1 MDLKDSIY
9 IGQIAKLHGY
19 KGGVSLFLDVTHPEE
34 YKDIESFFIEMNGIL
49 TPFFIE
55 SFKLKNKGF
64 AAIKFQGVDTELD
77 AKSLLKKKVYI
88 PETELKELDHEGFY
102 DHEVIGYEV
111 EDNIKGYIGKVSGVA
126 DLKLNPL
133 LIIDFN
139 DKEILLPIFDELIVH
154 VDRNLRRLKVQAPE
168 GLIDLYLNQP

>member
-34 YKDIESFFIEMNGIL
+34 YIDMESFFIEIDGIL
-49 TPFFIE
+49 TPFFVE

-64 AAIKFQGVDTELD
+64 AAVKFQGIDTEQE
-77 AKSLLKKKVYI
+77 AKSLLKKKVFI
-88 PETELKELDHEGFY
+88 SETELRELDESNFY

-111 EDNIKGYIGKVSGVA
+111 EDVVKGKIGKVTA
-126 DLKLNPL
+126 ITDLKQNPL
-133 LIIDFN
+133 LVIEFK
-139 DKEILLPIFDELIVH
+139 DKEILLPIFEGLIVN
-154 VDRNLRRLKVQAPE
+154 VDRKLKRLKVKAPD
-168 GLIDLYLNQP
+168 GLIDLYLN

>member
-34 YKDIESFFIEMNGIL
+34 YIDMESFFIEIDGIL
-49 TPFFIE
+49 TPFFVE

-64 AAIKFQGVDTELD
+64 AAVKFQGVDSEQE
-77 AKSLLKKKVYI
+77 ARSLLKKKVFI
-88 PETELKELDHEGFY
+88 PETELRELDESNFY

-111 EDNIKGYIGKVSGVA
+111 EDVVKGEIGKVTAIA
-126 DLKLNPL
+126 DLKQNPL
-133 LIIDFN
+133 LVIEFK
-139 DKEILLPIFDELIVH
+139 DKEILLPIFEGLIVK
-154 VDRNLRRLKVQAPE
+154 VDRKLKRLKVKAPD
-168 GLIDLYLNQP
+168 GLIDLYLN

>member
-34 YKDIESFFIEMNGIL
+34 YIDMESFFIEIDGIL
-49 TPFFIE
+49 TPFFVE

-64 AAIKFQGVDTELD
+64 AAVKFQGVDSEQE
-77 AKSLLKKKVYI
+77 ARSLLKKKVFI
-88 PETELKELDHEGFY
+88 PETELRELDESNFY

-111 EDNIKGYIGKVSGVA
+111 EDVVKGKIGKVTAIA
-126 DLKLNPL
+126 DLKQNPL
-133 LIIDFN
+133 LVIEFK
-139 DKEILLPIFDELIVH
+139 DKEILVPIFEGLIVK
-154 VDRNLRRLKVQAPE
+154 VDRKLKRLIVKAPD
-168 GLIDLYLNQP
+168 GLIDLYLN

>member
-34 YKDIESFFIEMNGIL
+34 YMDMESFFIEIDGIL
-49 TPFFIE
+49 TPFFVE

-64 AAIKFQGVDTELD
+64 AAVKFQGINTEQE
-77 AKSLLKKKVYI
+77 AKSLLKKKVFI
-88 PETELKELDHEGFY
+88 PETELRELDESNFY

-111 EDNIKGYIGKVSGVA
+111 EDVVKGKIGKVTAIA
-126 DLKLNPL
+126 DLKQNPL
-133 LIIDFN
+133 LVIEFK
-139 DKEILLPIFDELIVH
+139 DKEILLPIFEGLIVN
-154 VDRNLRRLKVQAPE
+154 VDRKLKRLKVKAPD
-168 GLIDLYLNQP
+168 GLIDLYLN

>member
-34 YKDIESFFIEMNGIL
+34 YMDMEPFFIEIDGLL
-49 TPFFIE
+49 TPFFVE

-64 AAIKFQGVDTELD
+64 AAVKFQGIDSEQE
-77 AKSLLKKKVYI
+77 ARSLLKKKVFI
-88 PETELKELDHEGFY
+88 PESELKELDESNFY

-111 EDNIKGYIGKVSGVA
+111 EDVVKGEIGKVTAIA
-126 DLKLNPL
+126 DLKQNPL
-133 LIIDFN
+133 LIVEFE
-139 DKEILLPIFDELIVH
+139 DKEILLPIFEGLIVK
-154 VDRNLRRLKVQAPE
+154 VDRKLKRLKVKAPD
-168 GLIDLYLNQP
+168 GLIDLYLN

>member
-19 KGGVSLFLDVTHPEE
+19 KGGVSLFLDVSHPDE
-34 YKDIESFFIEMNGIL
+34 YKDIESFFVELDGLL
-49 TPFFIE
+49 TPFFVE

-64 AAIKFQGVDTELD
+64 AAVKFQGVDSEQE
-77 AKSLLKKKVYI
+77 ARALLKKKVFI
-88 PETELKELDHEGFY
+88 PETELKELDDSNFY
-102 DHEVIGYEV
+102 DHEIIGYEV
-111 EDNIKGYIGKVSGVA
+111 EDEVKGSIGKVTAIA

-139 DKEILLPIFDELIVH
+139 DKEVLLPLFDGLIVH
-154 VDRNLRRLKVQAPE
+154 VDRNLKMLKVKAPD
-168 GLIDLYLNQP
+168 GLIDLYLD

>member
-34 YKDIESFFIEMNGIL
+34 YMDMESFFIEIDGIL
-49 TPFFIE
+49 TPFFVE

-64 AAIKFQGVDTELD
+64 AAVKFQGIDSEQE
-77 AKSLLKKKVYI
+77 ARSLLKKEVFI
-88 PETELKELDHEGFY
+88 PESELKELDESNFY

-111 EDNIKGYIGKVSGVA
+111 EDVVKGGIGKVTAIA
-126 DLKLNPL
+126 DVKQNPL
-133 LIIDFN
+133 LVIEFK
-139 DKEILLPIFDELIVH
+139 DKEILLPIFEGLIVQ
-154 VDRNLRRLKVQAPE
+154 VDRKLKKLKVKAPD
-168 GLIDLYLNQP
+168 GLIDLYLN

>member
-34 YKDIESFFIEMNGIL
+34 YMDTESFFIEIDGIL
-49 TPFFIE
+49 TPFFVE

-64 AAIKFQGVDTELD
+64 AAVKFQGIDTEQE
-77 AKSLLKKKVYI
+77 AKSLLKKKVFI
-88 PETELKELDHEGFY
+88 PETELRELDESNFY

-111 EDNIKGYIGKVSGVA
+111 EDVVKGEIGKVTAIA
-126 DLKLNPL
+126 DLKQNPL
-133 LIIDFN
+133 LVIEFK
-139 DKEILLPIFDELIVH
+139 DKEILLPIFEGLIVK
-154 VDRNLRRLKVQAPE
+154 VDRKLKRLKVKAPD
-168 GLIDLYLNQP
+168 GLIDLYLN

>member
-34 YKDIESFFIEMNGIL
+34 YMDMESFFIEIDGIL
-49 TPFFIE
+49 TPFFVE

-64 AAIKFQGVDTELD
+64 AAVKFQGIDTEQE
-77 AKSLLKKKVYI
+77 AKSLLKKKLFI
-88 PETELKELDHEGFY
+88 PETELRELDESNFY

-111 EDNIKGYIGKVSGVA
+111 EDVVKGEIGKVTAIA
-126 DLKLNPL
+126 DLKQNPL
-133 LIIDFN
+133 LVIEFK
-139 DKEILLPIFDELIVH
+139 DKEILLPIFEGLIVK
-154 VDRNLRRLKVQAPE
+154 VDRKLKRLKVKAPD
-168 GLIDLYLNQP
+168 GLIDLYLN

>member
-34 YKDIESFFIEMNGIL
+34 YMDMESFFVEIDGIL
-49 TPFFIE
+49 TPFFVE

-64 AAIKFQGVDTELD
+64 AAVKFQGIDTEQE
-77 AKSLLKKKVYI
+77 AKSLLKKKVFI
-88 PETELKELDHEGFY
+88 PETELRELDESNFY

-111 EDNIKGYIGKVSGVA
+111 EDVVKGKIGKVTAIA
-126 DLKLNPL
+126 DLKQNPL
-133 LIIDFN
+133 LVIEFK
-139 DKEILLPIFDELIVH
+139 DKEILLPIFEGLIVN
-154 VDRNLRRLKVQAPE
+154 VDRKLKRLKVKAPD
-168 GLIDLYLNQP
+168 GLIDLYLN

>member
-34 YKDIESFFIEMNGIL
+34 YMDMESFFIEIDGIL
-49 TPFFIE
+49 TPFFVD

-64 AAIKFQGVDTELD
+64 VAVKFQGIDTEQE
-77 AKSLLKKKVYI
+77 AKSLLKKKVFI
-88 PETELKELDHEGFY
+88 PETELRELDESNFY

-111 EDNIKGYIGKVSGVA
+111 EDVVKGEIGKVTAIA
-126 DLKLNPL
+126 DLKQNPL
-133 LIIDFN
+133 LVIEFE
-139 DKEILLPIFDELIVH
+139 DKELLLPIFDGLIVK
-154 VDRNLRRLKVQAPE
+154 VDRKLKRLKVKAPD
-168 GLIDLYLNQP
+168 GLIDLYLN

>member
-34 YKDIESFFIEMNGIL
+34 YMDMESFFIEIDGIL
-49 TPFFIE
+49 TPFFVE

-64 AAIKFQGVDTELD
+64 AAVKFQGVDSEQE
-77 AKSLLKKKVYI
+77 ARSLLKKKVFI
-88 PETELKELDHEGFY
+88 PESELKELDESNFY

-111 EDNIKGYIGKVSGVA
+111 EDIVKGEIGKVTAIA
-126 DLKLNPL
+126 DLKQNPL
-133 LIIDFN
+133 LVIEFK
-139 DKEILLPIFDELIVH
+139 DKEILLPIFEGLIVK
-154 VDRNLRRLKVQAPE
+154 VDRKLKRLKVKAPD
-168 GLIDLYLNQP
+168 GLIDLYLN

>member
-34 YKDIESFFIEMNGIL
+34 YMDMESFFIEIDGLL
-49 TPFFIE
+49 TPFFVE

-64 AAIKFQGVDTELD
+64 AAVKFQGIDSEQE
-77 AKSLLKKKVYI
+77 ARSLLKKKVFI
-88 PETELKELDHEGFY
+88 PETELRELDESNFY

-111 EDNIKGYIGKVSGVA
+111 EDVVKGEIGKVTAIA
-126 DLKLNPL
+126 DLKQNPL
-133 LIIDFN
+133 LVIEFK
-139 DKEILLPIFDELIVH
+139 DKEILLPIFEGLIVK
-154 VDRNLRRLKVQAPE
+154 VDRKLKKLKVKAPD
-168 GLIDLYLNQP
+168 GLIDLYLN

>member
-34 YKDIESFFIEMNGIL
+34 YMDMESFFIEIDGIL
-49 TPFFIE
+49 TPFFVE

-64 AAIKFQGVDTELD
+64 AAVKFQGVDSEQK
-77 AKSLLKKKVYI
+77 ARSLLKKKVFI
-88 PETELKELDHEGFY
+88 PETELRELDESNFY

-111 EDNIKGYIGKVSGVA
+111 EDVVKGEIGNIAAIA
-126 DLKLNPL
+126 DLKQNPL
-133 LIIDFN
+133 LIIEFK
-139 DKEILLPIFDELIVH
+139 DKEILLPIFEGLIVK
-154 VDRNLRRLKVQAPE
+154 VDRKLKRLKVKAPD
-168 GLIDLYLNQP
+168 GLIDLYLN

>member
-34 YKDIESFFIEMNGIL
+34 YMDMESFFIEIDGIL

-64 AAIKFQGVDTELD
+64 AAVKFQGVDSEQQ
-77 AKSLLKKKVYI
+77 ARSLLKKKVFI
-88 PETELKELDHEGFY
+88 PETELRELDESNFY
-102 DHEVIGYEV
+102 YHEVIGFEV
-111 EDNIKGYIGKVSGVA
+111 EDVVKGEIGKVTAIA
-126 DLKLNPL
+126 DLKQNPL
-133 LIIDFN
+133 LVIEFK
-139 DKEILLPIFDELIVH
+139 DKEILLPIFDGLIVK
-154 VDRNLRRLKVQAPE
+154 VDRKLKRLKVKAPD
-168 GLIDLYLNQP
+168 GLIDLYLN

>member
-34 YKDIESFFIEMNGIL
+34 YMDMESFFIEIDGIL
-49 TPFFIE
+49 TPFFVE

-64 AAIKFQGVDTELD
+64 AAVKFQGIDSEQE
-77 AKSLLKKKVYI
+77 ARSLLKKKVFI
-88 PETELKELDHEGFY
+88 PETELRELDESNFY

-111 EDNIKGYIGKVSGVA
+111 EDVVKGEIGKVTAIA
-126 DLKLNPL
+126 DLKQNPL
-133 LIIDFN
+133 LVIEFK
-139 DKEILLPIFDELIVH
+139 DKEILLPIFEGLIVK
-154 VDRNLRRLKVQAPE
+154 VDRKLKRLKVKAPD
-168 GLIDLYLNQP
+168 GLIDLYLN

>member
-34 YKDIESFFIEMNGIL
+34 YMDMESFFIEIDGIL
-49 TPFFIE
+49 TPFFVE

-64 AAIKFQGVDTELD
+64 AAVKFQGIDSEQE
-77 AKSLLKKKVYI
+77 ARSLLKKKVFI
-88 PETELKELDHEGFY
+88 PESELRELDESNFY

-111 EDNIKGYIGKVSGVA
+111 EDIVKGEIGKVTAIA
-126 DLKLNPL
+126 DLKQNPL
-133 LIIDFN
+133 LVIEFK
-139 DKEILLPIFDELIVH
+139 DKEILLPIFEGLIVK
-154 VDRNLRRLKVQAPE
+154 VDRKLKRLKVKAPD
-168 GLIDLYLNQP
+168 GLIDLYLN

>member
-34 YKDIESFFIEMNGIL
+34 YMDMESFFIEIDGIL
-49 TPFFIE
+49 TPFFVE

-64 AAIKFQGVDTELD
+64 AAVKFQGIDTEQE
-77 AKSLLKKKVYI
+77 AKSLLKKKVFI
-88 PETELKELDHEGFY
+88 PEKELRELDESNFY

-111 EDNIKGYIGKVSGVA
+111 EDVVKGKIGKVTAIA
-126 DLKLNPL
+126 DLKQNPL
-133 LIIDFN
+133 LVIEFK
-139 DKEILLPIFDELIVH
+139 DKEILLPIFEGLIVN
-154 VDRNLRRLKVQAPE
+154 VDRKLKRLKVKAPD
-168 GLIDLYLNQP
+168 GLIDLYLN

>member
-34 YKDIESFFIEMNGIL
+34 YMDMESFFIEIDGIL
-49 TPFFIE
+49 TPFFVE

-64 AAIKFQGVDTELD
+64 AAVKFHGVDSEQE
-77 AKSLLKKKVYI
+77 ARSLLKKKVFI
-88 PETELKELDHEGFY
+88 PETELRELDESNFY

-111 EDNIKGYIGKVSGVA
+111 EDVVKGKIGKVTAIA
-126 DLKLNPL
+126 DLKQNPL
-133 LIIDFN
+133 LVIEFK
-139 DKEILLPIFDELIVH
+139 DKEILLPIFEGLIVK
-154 VDRNLRRLKVQAPE
+154 VDRKLKRLKVKAPD
-168 GLIDLYLNQP
+168 GLIDLYLN